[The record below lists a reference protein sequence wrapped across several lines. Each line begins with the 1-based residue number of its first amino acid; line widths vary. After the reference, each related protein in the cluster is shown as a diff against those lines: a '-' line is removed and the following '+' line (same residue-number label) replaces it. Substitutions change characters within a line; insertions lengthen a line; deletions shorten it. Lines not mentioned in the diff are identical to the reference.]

1 MFKED
6 GSILKEGDKVNFKV
20 LECNSEFKR
29 IVMSHTSTY
38 KSDRIEI
45 PKKNNKKERMDKST
59 LGDIVA
65 LADLKKQ
72 FEDDEK
78 NKK

>member
-1 MFKED
+1 
-6 GSILKEGDKVNFKV
+6 LKF
-20 LECNSEFKR
+20 L
-29 IVMSHTSTY
+29 
-38 KSDRIEI
+38 
-45 PKKNNKKERMDKST
+45 KKNNKKERMDKST